1 MAATSLPITLEEFR
15 TFHEIDRT
23 LYSLLVN
30 ELQRDPTESMQTLAL
45 WIWLERTGSNNV
57 IVKILSLP
65 NNLINELAN
74 EAATCLKCIE
84 DNRFLLLANTSE
96 IPLTGKLIAKEFS
109 LFFLN
114 ENRDSATSGIRNII
128 TDVCL
133 KALSDIM
140 EKALNRRCSNQTLM
154 ESEMS
159 MVSSLDESYLIGRFS
174 QLELGGGMSP
184 RRMMGHDDP
193 RVDRTMFVTFSK
205 GYPIAEWEIREFIT
219 MTFGECIEC
228 IFMQE
233 VKKPQEQAL
242 YALIVF
248 VTPGIV
254 KCILNDKDKA
264 KFTINKKHMWMR
276 KFVPNS

>member
-1 MAATSLPITLEEFR
+1 MAAIFLTITLEEFR
-15 TFHEIDRT
+15 SFHEIDRT

-30 ELQRDPTESMQTLAL
+30 KLQRDPTESMQTLAL
-45 WIWLERTGSNNV
+45 WIWLEQTGSNNV

-84 DNRFLLLANTSE
+84 GNRFLLLANTSE
-96 IPLTGKLIAKEFS
+96 IPLTQKLIAKEFS
-109 LFFLN
+109 LLFFN
-114 ENRDSATSGIRNII
+114 ENRDIATSEIRNII

-140 EKALNRRCSNQTLM
+140 EKTLNRRCSEQTLM
-154 ESEMS
+154 KSEMS
-159 MVSSLDESYLIGRFS
+159 MVSYLCESSLIGRFS
-174 QLELGGGMSP
+174 QLELGGDMSR

-219 MTFGECIEC
+219 TNFGECIEC
-228 IFMQE
+228 IRMQK
-233 VKKPQEQAL
+233 VKKPHEQAL

-254 KCILNDKDKA
+254 EYILNDEDKA
-264 KFTINKKHMWMR
+264 KFTINRKHMWMR